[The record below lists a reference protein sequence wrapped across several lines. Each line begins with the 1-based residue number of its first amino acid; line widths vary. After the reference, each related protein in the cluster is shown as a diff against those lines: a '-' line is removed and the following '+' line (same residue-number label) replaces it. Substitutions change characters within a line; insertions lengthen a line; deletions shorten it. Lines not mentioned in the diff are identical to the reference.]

1 MISAFLNSVK
11 IPELRRRILFTLAVI
26 VIVRLGAAITTPGVN
41 QGVLQE
47 WFRTSLSQ
55 RTGGG
60 LAALFNLFSG
70 GALENCAVFSL
81 GIMPYISASIM
92 MQLLTAVIPQLGR
105 LAREDGG
112 RQKIMQ
118 LTRYTTLVLCIFQ
131 GYLLALSFQHP
142 ESYHTMLPG
151 ITDTIRQLGVPLVDD
166 LGWKFRIVT
175 VVSLTTGTL
184 VLMWLGD
191 QITERGIGNGISLI
205 ITIGIVARLPAAL
218 VQAWKTFVPSG
229 QGASQVNPMVLVLL
243 VLVLIFVIAAV
254 IAITQGVRKITV
266 QYAKRVVGR
275 KMYGGQT
282 QYMPLKVNYAGVM
295 PIIFA
300 WALLLF
306 PATIVSYGFKNSPT
320 ANRIAAALSTG
331 WPHYV
336 ALAAMIFFF
345 SYFWVATQF
354 QPTQIADDLKKY
366 GGYIPGVR
374 PGKPTADF
382 LDYTMTRLTFA
393 GAIFLT
399 LIAVFPSLL
408 SQWLNV
414 PVITAQFF
422 GGTSLLIIVGVM
434 LDTMRQVETHLI
446 QRHYD
451 GFLRKGRI
459 RGRSFDRAAYA
470 RGEAVEQWHPH
481 LVWCGYC
488 RARDCRGRDLSL
500 WAIGEKA
507 ACSSRPARF
516 RQRNSGGNDYAA
528 LRDSRDFT
536 RGDSAA

>member
-1 MISAFLNSVK
+1 MVSAFLNTVK
-11 IPELRRRILFTLAVI
+11 IPELRRRILFTLAII

-41 QGVLQE
+41 QAVIQE
-47 WFRTSLSQ
+47 WFRTSLTEKQ
-55 RTGGG
+55 GGNI
-60 LAALFNLFSG
+60 AALFNLFSG
-70 GALENCAVFSL
+70 GALENCAIFSL

-105 LAREDGG
+105 LAKEDGG

-118 LTRYTTLVLCIFQ
+118 YTRYATVVLCLVQ
-131 GYLLALSFQHP
+131 AWLLSVSFQHP
-142 ESYHTMLPG
+142 ESYQTMLPG
-151 ITDTIRQLGVPLVDD
+151 INDTIHRLGIPLVENQE
-166 LGWKFRIVT
+166 LSFNIIT
-175 VVSLTTGTL
+175 AISLTTGTL
-184 VLMWLGD
+184 FLMWLGD

-218 VQAWKTFVPSG
+218 AQAWKTFVPSA
-229 QGASQVNPMVLVLL
+229 ASGTSPANPFILVLMIAFL
-243 VLVLIFVIAAV
+243 FLVIAAV
-254 IAITQGVRKITV
+254 IAVTQGVRKVTV

-300 WALLLF
+300 FALLLF
-306 PATIVSYGFKNSPT
+306 PATIVGYVGKNSPV
-320 ANRIAAALSTG
+320 AARIVGALNNG
-331 WPHYV
+331 WPHYLV
-336 ALAAMIFFF
+336 LAAMIFFF

-354 QPTQIADDLKKY
+354 QPSQIADDLKKY

-374 PGKPTADF
+374 PGKPTAEF

-399 LIAVFPSLL
+399 MIAILPTLL
-408 SQWLNV
+408 SRGLNV
-414 PVITAQFF
+414 PQITAQFF
-422 GGTSLLIIVGVM
+422 GGTSLLIIVGVI

-459 RGRSFDRAAYA
+459 RGGRFDRASYA
-470 RGEAVEQWHPH
+470 RGDAARSTTLMWLYVGIAIIVIGGVAVF
-481 LVWCGYC
+481 VY
-488 RARDCRGRDLSL
+488 GR
-500 WAIGEKA
+500 
-507 ACSSRPARF
+507 
-516 RQRNSGGNDYAA
+516 
-528 LRDSRDFT
+528 
-536 RGDSAA
+536 

>member
-1 MISAFLNSVK
+1 MVSAFLNSVK

-26 VIVRLGAAITTPGVN
+26 VIVRLGAAIPTPGVN
-41 QGVLQE
+41 AAVLQE
-47 WFRTSLSQ
+47 WFRSALSDAS
-55 RTGGG
+55 GGG
-60 LAALFNLFSG
+60 VTALFNLFSG
-70 GALENCAVFSL
+70 GALENCAIFSL

-92 MQLLTAVIPQLGR
+92 LQLLTAVIPKLGR
-105 LAREDGG
+105 LAKEDGG

-118 LTRYTTLVLCIFQ
+118 ITRYATVALCIVQ

-142 ESYHTMLPG
+142 EAYHTMLPG
-151 ITDTIRQLGVPLVDD
+151 ITDVTAKLGIPLVAD
-166 LGWKFRIVT
+166 LGWSFRIIT
-175 VVSLTTGTL
+175 VITLTAGTCF
-184 VLMWLGD
+184 LMWLGD
-191 QITERGIGNGISLI
+191 QITDRGIGNGISLI
-205 ITIGIVARLPAAL
+205 ITVGIVAQLPAAL
-218 VQAWKTFVPSG
+218 AQAWKTFVPSAA
-229 QGASQVNPMVLVLL
+229 GAGSQVNPAILVLMIAFL
-243 VLVLIFVIAAV
+243 FIVIAAV
-254 IAITQGVRKITV
+254 IAVTQGVRKITV

-306 PATIVSYGFKNSPT
+306 PTTIVGMAFPESRLARQISDML
-320 ANRIAAALSTG
+320 AHG

-336 ALAAMIFFF
+336 VLALMIFFF

-354 QPTQIADDLKKY
+354 QPAQIADDLKKH

-374 PGKPTADF
+374 PGKPTSDF

-399 LIAVFPSLL
+399 LIAVLPSLL
-408 SQWLNV
+408 STGLNV
-414 PVITAQFF
+414 PTITAQFF
-422 GGTSLLIIVGVM
+422 GGTSLLIVVGVM

-459 RGRSFDRAAYA
+459 RGRFDRASYN
-470 RGEAVEQWHPH
+470 RGETAPQSALMWLYVGIAV
-481 LVWCGYC
+481 LVIAGVAIFVY
-488 RARDCRGRDLSL
+488 GR
-500 WAIGEKA
+500 
-507 ACSSRPARF
+507 
-516 RQRNSGGNDYAA
+516 
-528 LRDSRDFT
+528 
-536 RGDSAA
+536 

>member
-1 MISAFLNSVK
+1 MVSAFVNSIK

-41 QGVLQE
+41 QAVIQE
-47 WFRTSLSQ
+47 WFRTSLTEK
-55 RTGGG
+55 TGGG
-60 LAALFNLFSG
+60 VAALFNLFSG
-70 GALENCAVFSL
+70 GALENCAIFSL

-118 LTRYTTLVLCIFQ
+118 YTRYATVMLCVFQ

-151 ITDTIRQLGVPLVDD
+151 ITETIRNLGIPLVDD
-166 LGWKFRIVT
+166 MGWTFRIVT
-175 VVSLTTGTL
+175 VISLTTGTL
-184 VLMWLGD
+184 FLMWLGD

-218 VQAWKTFVPSG
+218 VQAWRTFVPSG
-229 QGASQVNPMVLVLL
+229 QTGTGQVNPMVLVLMIL
-243 VLVLIFVIAAV
+243 FLFFVIAGV

-306 PATIVSYGFKNSPT
+306 PTTIVGFVGKNS
-320 ANRIAAALSTG
+320 RIANQIASEMSNG

-336 ALAAMIFFF
+336 FLAAMIFFF

-354 QPTQIADDLKKY
+354 QPAQIADDLKKY

-393 GAIFLT
+393 GAVFLT
-399 LIAVFPSLL
+399 LIAVLPSLL
-408 SQWLNV
+408 SQGMHV
-414 PVITAQFF
+414 PTITAQFF
-422 GGTSLLIIVGVM
+422 GGTSLLIIVGVI

-459 RGRSFDRAAYA
+459 RGRSFDRASYA
-470 RGEAVEQWHPH
+470 RGEAAGSGALMWLYVGIAVVVIGGVAVF
-481 LVWCGYC
+481 LY
-488 RARDCRGRDLSL
+488 GR
-500 WAIGEKA
+500 
-507 ACSSRPARF
+507 
-516 RQRNSGGNDYAA
+516 
-528 LRDSRDFT
+528 
-536 RGDSAA
+536 

>member
-1 MISAFLNSVK
+1 MVSAFLNTVK

-47 WFRTSLSQ
+47 WFRTSLTQ

-175 VVSLTTGTL
+175 VISLTTGTL
-184 VLMWLGD
+184 LLMWLGD

-218 VQAWKTFVPSG
+218 AQAWKTFVPSG
-229 QGASQVNPMVLVLL
+229 GAATQVNPMVLVLMIL
-243 VLVLIFVIAAV
+243 FLFFVVIAAV
-254 IAITQGVRKITV
+254 ITITQGVRKITV

-306 PATIVSYGFKNSPT
+306 PATIVQYGFRNSPF
-320 ANRIAAALSTG
+320 AARFAAALSNG
-331 WPHYV
+331 WVHYAV
-336 ALAAMIFFF
+336 MAAMIFFF
-345 SYFWVATQF
+345 CYFWV
-354 QPTQIADDLKKY
+354 
-366 GGYIPGVR
+366 
-374 PGKPTADF
+374 
-382 LDYTMTRLTFA
+382 
-393 GAIFLT
+393 
-399 LIAVFPSLL
+399 
-408 SQWLNV
+408 
-414 PVITAQFF
+414 
-422 GGTSLLIIVGVM
+422 
-434 LDTMRQVETHLI
+434 
-446 QRHYD
+446 
-451 GFLRKGRI
+451 
-459 RGRSFDRAAYA
+459 
-470 RGEAVEQWHPH
+470 
-481 LVWCGYC
+481 
-488 RARDCRGRDLSL
+488 
-500 WAIGEKA
+500 
-507 ACSSRPARF
+507 
-516 RQRNSGGNDYAA
+516 
-528 LRDSRDFT
+528 
-536 RGDSAA
+536 